1 MKKITLFLKTAFLI
15 LLLWY
20 LFKDIDFL
28 VLFNSFLNFDIRYLV
43 FVFLF
48 YLLMYH
54 AHAKKIIFLSR
65 KKISYMPSL
74 GSSIV
79 GNGMNGILPAKL
91 GEFAKVF
98 YLKAAYGINSSV
110 SFPVVFMDKFLDVNM
125 FLNLLFLATTFSIHK
140 LTIYPVFFAVVFVW
154 VVLFFVAKYHKKTL
168 RLIYLIKH
176 QKIRAFFV
184 DNLKNVIRN
193 LTFRLLFIGMWY
205 TILVWAS
212 FALITIIFLIFVAG
226 LEITLYQA
234 FVVFIFSVIGLA
246 IPSTPAGVGLYEAS
260 MMLALGWY
268 GVSKEEALS
277 IAIALHFILFIPP
290 IVVTMIIFSSK
301 KISLS
306 QIISASKK
314 EKE

>member
-20 LFKDIDFL
+20 LFQDIDFS

-54 AHAKKIIFLSR
+54 AHAKKLIFLSR

-98 YLKAAYGINSSV
+98 YLKMAYGINSSV

-140 LTIYPVFFAVVFVW
+140 LTIYPVFFAVAFVW
-154 VVLFFVAKYHKKTL
+154 VMLFFVAKYHKKTL

-212 FALITIIFLIFVAG
+212 FALITMIFLIFVAG
-226 LEITLYQA
+226 LEITFYQA

-290 IVVTMIIFSSK
+290 IVVTLIIFSSK